1 MKFNKDKKLLITLD
15 LSSLSLEE
23 LNEIKNII
31 DSEMKSRVI
40 SIPATLADEGIRYY
54 DWNSGTYIHYNN
66 NNGTAPNPHYNY
78 VSPTK
83 FTNDLN
89 NAK

>member
-1 MKFNKDKKLLITLD
+1 MVFNQNKKSLHISLD
-15 LSSLSLEE
+15 LSSLSLGE

-40 SIPATLADEGIRYY
+40 SIPATLADEGIFT
-54 DWNSGTYIHYNN
+54 GTYVHYNNN

-83 FTNDLN
+83 FANDLN

>member
-1 MKFNKDKKLLITLD
+1 MTFNKNKKSLHISLD

-40 SIPATLADEGIRYY
+40 SIPATLADEGTFT
-54 DWNSGTYIHYNN
+54 GTYVHYNN
-66 NNGTAPNPHYNY
+66 NNGTTTNPHYNY

-83 FTNDLN
+83 FTNDFN

>member
-1 MKFNKDKKLLITLD
+1 MIFNKNKKSLYISLD

-31 DSEMKSRVI
+31 DSEMKSRII
-40 SIPATLADEGIRYY
+40 SVPATLVDEGILT
-54 DWNSGTYIHYNN
+54 GTYIHYNN
-66 NNGTAPNPHYNY
+66 NNGTAPKPHYNY

-83 FTNDLN
+83 FTNN
-89 NAK
+89 

>member
-1 MKFNKDKKLLITLD
+1 MVFNKNKKSLHISLD

-40 SIPATLADEGIRYY
+40 SIPATLADEGIIT
-54 DWNSGTYIHYNN
+54 GTYIHHN
-66 NNGTAPNPHYNY
+66 NNGTAPKPHYNY

-83 FTNDLN
+83 FTNDFN
-89 NAK
+89 NAQ

>member
-1 MKFNKDKKLLITLD
+1 MIFNQNKKSLHISLD

-31 DSEMKSRVI
+31 DSEMKSRLIFVL
-40 SIPATLADEGIRYY
+40 PATLTDEGTFT
-54 DWNSGTYIHYNN
+54 GTYVHYNN
-66 NNGTAPNPHYNY
+66 NNGTTTNPHYNY

-83 FTNDLN
+83 FTNN
-89 NAK
+89 

>member
-1 MKFNKDKKLLITLD
+1 MIFNKNKKSLHISLD
-15 LSSLSLEE
+15 LSSLSLWE

-31 DSEMKSRVI
+31 DSEMKSRI
-40 SIPATLADEGIRYY
+40 IPVPAILVGEGTHTGPYV
-54 DWNSGTYIHYNN
+54 HYN

-83 FTNDLN
+83 VTNDLN
-89 NAK
+89 NAQ

>member
-1 MKFNKDKKLLITLD
+1 MIFNKNKKSLHISLD

-31 DSEMKSRVI
+31 DSEMKSRLI
-40 SIPATLADEGIRYY
+40 SIPATLADEGIMT
-54 DWNSGTYIHYNN
+54 GTYIHYNN
-66 NNGTAPNPHYNY
+66 NGTSPNPHYNY

-83 FTNDLN
+83 FANDLN

>member
-1 MKFNKDKKLLITLD
+1 MIFNKNKKSLHISLD

-23 LNEIKNII
+23 LNEIKKII

-40 SIPATLADEGIRYY
+40 SIPATLADEDIIT
-54 DWNSGTYIHYNN
+54 GTYIYHNN
-66 NNGTAPNPHYNY
+66 TGTSPNPHYNY

-89 NAK
+89 NAQ